1 MSCEAKDVAR
11 VVSITLD
18 QFYRPQPGGIA
29 TYVRGLIN
37 GLASLDDSSMRVL
50 GIAPSG
56 TPVQPTSDLPVEQVG
71 APSSVRVLT
80 SLWSRWPLG
89 VPRMSDVVHATSLAG
104 PYRGGAP
111 GAVHSVAVHDLLW
124 RDEPSASTPR
134 GIRFHEQRL
143 QLLKR
148 RGDVR
153 VIVTAPGIVSRL
165 VGDGF
170 DPARLYEV
178 RLGVDDAHGAPAS
191 AADVRA
197 LLHEHG
203 VEGPF
208 TLYVGTR
215 EPRKNLERLR
225 EAHADAHAAHPDL
238 GPLVIVGPSG
248 WGGVD
253 LGDAIVLGLVSRAML
268 KGLYRE
274 AAVFAYVPR
283 AEGWGLPPME
293 ALHEG
298 TRVVASATTPSASNN
313 PEVVLVDPL
322 DVSSIA
328 VGLVTAL
335 GCDDDVGA
343 RARRQA
349 SVADLTWRNVAL
361 DHLKS
366 WQ

>member
-1 MSCEAKDVAR
+1 MPR

-29 TYVRGLIN
+29 TYVRGLVN
-37 GLASLDDSSMRVL
+37 GLASLRDDSVRVL
-50 GIAPSG
+50 GIAPTG
-56 TPVQPTSDLPVEQVG
+56 TPTQATTDLALIPVSAHLPVQL
-71 APSSVRVLT
+71 LT
-80 SLWSRWPLG
+80 RLWAHWPLG
-89 VPRMSDVVHATSLAG
+89 VPTSSEVVHATSLAG
-104 PYRGGAP
+104 PYRGGGK
-111 GAVHSVAVHDLLW
+111 GAVHSVALHDLLW

-134 GIRFHEQRL
+134 GIKFHEQRL

-148 RGDVR
+148 RSDVR
-153 VIVTAPGIVSRL
+153 VILTAPGLVSRL
-165 VGDGF
+165 VDDGF
-170 DPARLYEV
+170 DSSRLHEV
-178 RLGVDDAHGAPAS
+178 RLGVDDDRTEPDDEAT
-191 AADVRA
+191 VRA
-197 LLHEHG
+197 LLAEHG
-203 VEGPF
+203 VAGPF

-225 EAHADAHAAHPDL
+225 RAHADAFAVHREL

-248 WGGVD
+248 WGEVD
-253 LGDAIVLGLVSRAML
+253 LGDAVILGLVSRAML

-274 AAVFAYVPR
+274 ATVFAYVPR

-298 TRVVASATTPSASNN
+298 SRVVASLTTPSAKNN
-313 PEVVLVDPL
+313 AEVVLVDPL

-328 VGLVTAL
+328 DGLVAAL
-335 GCDDDVGA
+335 SLPDDDSA
-343 RARRQA
+343 RSKRRA

-361 DHLKS
+361 DHVKS

>member
-1 MSCEAKDVAR
+1 VAR

-29 TYVRGLIN
+29 TYVRGLVN
-37 GLASLDDSSMRVL
+37 GLASLNDPSLRVL
-50 GIAPSG
+50 GIAPTG
-56 TPVQPTSDLPVEQVG
+56 TPVQTTSDLALEQVD
-71 APSSVRVLT
+71 APASVRALT

-89 VPRMSDVVHATSLAG
+89 VPRSSDVVHATSLAG
-104 PYRGGAP
+104 PYGGGVR

-134 GIRFHEQRL
+134 GIRFHEHRL

-148 RGDVR
+148 RSEVR
-153 VIVTAPGIVSRL
+153 VILTAPGLVTRL
-165 VGDGF
+165 VDEGF
-170 DPARLYEV
+170 DPGRLHEV
-178 RLGVDDAHGAPAS
+178 RLGVDDDRTTPES
-191 AADVRA
+191 EADVRA

-225 EAHADAHAAHPDL
+225 EAHVEALAGHRDL
-238 GPLVIVGPSG
+238 GPLVIVGPAG

-253 LGDAIVLGLVSRAML
+253 LGDAVVLGLVSRALL
-268 KGLYRE
+268 KGLYRD
-274 AAVFAYVPR
+274 ATVFAYVPL

-313 PEVVLVDPL
+313 REVVLVDPL
-322 DVSSIA
+322 DVAAIA
-328 VGLVTAL
+328 AGLVAAL
-335 GCDDDVGA
+335 EMPSDEAA
-343 RARRQA
+343 RSRRRA

-361 DHLKS
+361 DHLES
-366 WQ
+366 WR

>member
-1 MSCEAKDVAR
+1 VAR

-29 TYVRGLIN
+29 TYVRGLAS
-37 GLASLDDSSMRVL
+37 GLASLDDPSLRVL
-50 GIAPSG
+50 GITPSG
-56 TPVQPTSDLPVEQVG
+56 TPVQPTSDLALQQVS
-71 APSSVRVLT
+71 ARASVRVLT
-80 SLWSRWPLG
+80 SVWARWPLG
-89 VPRMSDVVHATSLAG
+89 VPRTSDVVHATSLAG
-104 PYRGGAP
+104 PYGGGAS

-143 QLLKR
+143 QFLKR
-148 RGDVR
+148 RSEVR
-153 VIVTAPGIVSRL
+153 VILTAPGLLARFVNE
-165 VGDGF
+165 GF
-170 DPARLYEV
+170 DPERLREV
-178 RLGVDDAHGAPAS
+178 RLGVGDDRTLPEDEAG
-191 AADVRA
+191 VRA
-197 LLHEHG
+197 FLKGRG

-225 EAHADAHAAHPDL
+225 EAHSEASLRHPEL

-253 LGDAIVLGLVSRAML
+253 LGDAVVLGLVSRAML
-268 KGLYRE
+268 KGLDRD
-274 AAVFAYVPR
+274 AAVFAYVPL

-298 TRVVASATTPSASNN
+298 SRVVASATTPSAANN

-322 DVSSIA
+322 DVSSI
-328 VGLVTAL
+328 VEGLVAAL
-335 GCDDDVGA
+335 ERPNDDA
-343 RARRQA
+343 TRSRRQA
-349 SVADLTWRNVAL
+349 SIADLTWRNVAL
-361 DHLKS
+361 DHLEA
-366 WQ
+366 WR

>member
-1 MSCEAKDVAR
+1 
-11 VVSITLD
+11 LD

-29 TYVRGLIN
+29 TYVRGLVN
-37 GLASLDDSSMRVL
+37 GLASLDDSSIRVL

-56 TPVQPTSDLPVEQVG
+56 TPVQPTSDLPIEQVG
-71 APSSVRVLT
+71 APAPVRALT

-89 VPRMSDVVHATSLAG
+89 VPRVSDVVHATSLAG
-104 PYRGGAP
+104 PYRGGVS
-111 GAVHSVAVHDLLW
+111 GAIHSVAVHDLLW

-143 QLLKR
+143 QLLQR
-148 RGDVR
+148 RSDVR
-153 VIVTAPGIVSRL
+153 VILTAPGILRRL
-165 VGDGF
+165 VDDGF
-170 DPARLYEV
+170 DPSRLFEV
-178 RLGVDDAHGAPAS
+178 RLGVDDVHTEATGTAE
-191 AADVRA
+191 VRA
-197 LLHEHG
+197 LLREHG

-225 EAHADAHAAHPDL
+225 EAHADARAGHRDL
-238 GPLVIVGPSG
+238 GPLVIVGPPG

-253 LGDAIVLGLVSRAML
+253 LGDAVVLGLVSRAML
-268 KGLYRE
+268 KGLYRN
-274 AAVFAYVPR
+274 ATVFAYVPR

-298 TRVVASATTPSASNN
+298 ARVVASDTTPSASNN

-322 DVSSIA
+322 NVSDIA
-328 VGLVTAL
+328 AGLVTAL
-335 GCDDDVGA
+335 ERPDDVA
-343 RARRQA
+343 SRARRQA

>member
-1 MSCEAKDVAR
+1 VAR

-29 TYVRGLIN
+29 TYVRGLVN
-37 GLASLDDSSMRVL
+37 GLASVNDLSLRVL
-50 GIAPSG
+50 GIAPTG
-56 TPVQPTSDLPVEQVG
+56 TPVQSTSDLELEQVG

-80 SLWSRWPLG
+80 SVWSRWPLG
-89 VPRMSDVVHATSLAG
+89 VPRTSDVVHATSLAG
-104 PYRGGAP
+104 PYGGGAS

-124 RDEPSASTPR
+124 RDEPDASTPR
-134 GIRFHEQRL
+134 GIRFHEHRL

-148 RGDVR
+148 RSDVR
-153 VIVTAPGIVSRL
+153 VILTAPGIRTRL
-165 VGDGF
+165 VEDGF
-170 DPARLYEV
+170 DPGRLHEV
-178 RLGVDDAHGAPAS
+178 RLGVDDDRTTPDS
-191 AADVRA
+191 EADIRA
-197 LLHEHG
+197 LLLEHG

-225 EAHADAHAAHPDL
+225 EAHAAARAGQPDL

-253 LGDAIVLGLVSRAML
+253 LGDAVVLGLVSRATL
-268 KGLYRE
+268 KGLYRD
-274 AAVFAYVPR
+274 ATVFAYVPR

-298 TRVVASATTPSASNN
+298 TRVVASVTTPSASNN
-313 PEVVLVDPL
+313 REVVLVDPL
-322 DVSSIA
+322 DVAAIA
-328 VGLVTAL
+328 EGLVAAL
-335 GCDDDVGA
+335 ESPDDEVA
-343 RARRQA
+343 RSRRRA

-361 DHLKS
+361 DHLES
-366 WQ
+366 WR

>member
-1 MSCEAKDVAR
+1 VAR

-29 TYVRGLIN
+29 TYVRGLVN
-37 GLASLDDSSMRVL
+37 GLASLDDSSLRVL
-50 GIAPSG
+50 GVAPTG
-56 TPVQPTSDLPVEQVG
+56 TPVQSTSDLALEQVA

-80 SLWSRWPLG
+80 SVWARWPLG
-89 VPRMSDVVHATSLAG
+89 VPRASDVVHATSLAG
-104 PYRGGAP
+104 PYRGGVP

-134 GIRFHEQRL
+134 GIRFHEHRL

-148 RGDVR
+148 RSDVR
-153 VIVTAPGIVSRL
+153 VILTAPGILTRL
-165 VGDGF
+165 VDDGF
-170 DPARLYEV
+170 DPGRLHEV
-178 RLGVDDAHGAPAS
+178 RLGVDDDRTTPAS
-191 AADVRA
+191 ETDVRA

-225 EAHADAHAAHPDL
+225 EAHAEALAGHADL

-253 LGDAIVLGLVSRAML
+253 LGDAVVLGLVPRAML
-268 KGLYRE
+268 KGLYRD
-274 AAVFAYVPR
+274 ATVFAYVPR

-298 TRVVASATTPSASNN
+298 TRVVASATTPSALNN

-322 DVSSIA
+322 DVSDIA
-328 VGLVTAL
+328 AGLVAAL
-335 GCDDDVGA
+335 ELSDDDAA
-343 RARRQA
+343 RSRRRA
-349 SVADLTWRNVAL
+349 SVADLTWRNVAR
-361 DHLKS
+361 DHLES